1 MEGKTDSSKSRD
13 GFQYLSG
20 HKQDICYFP
29 ENPEDN
35 YMEKLSFPGV
45 FPYTRGIHPNLYR
58 GKLWTM
64 RQFAGFGT
72 PEETNLRFK
81 QLLEKGQTGLSVA
94 YDMPT
99 LMGYD
104 PDHPLSEGEIGKC
117 GVSVFSIREMEKLF
131 NGIPLDK
138 ITVSQTIN
146 GPAIVLLAFYIAT
159 AENQGIDPS
168 KPKEHYKT
176 IF

>member
-1 MEGKTDSSKSRD
+1 M
-13 GFQYLSG
+13 
-20 HKQDICYFP
+20 
-29 ENPEDN
+29 
-35 YMEKLSFPGV
+35 
-45 FPYTRGIHPNLYR
+45 
-58 GKLWTM
+58 
-64 RQFAGFGT
+64 
-72 PEETNLRFK
+72 
-81 QLLEKGQTGLSVA
+81 SVA

-146 GPAIVLLAFYIAT
+146 GPAIILLAFYIAT

-168 KPKEHYKT
+168 KLKGTLQNDILKEFTAQKEWIFPPKPSMRIITDMLTYCSKSMPYYNT
-176 IF
+176 ISISGYHIREAGSTAAQELAFTLADGFSTLSMGLILDSK

>member
-1 MEGKTDSSKSRD
+1 MKRNNQLDLFQESLDKWKARTHSSKSRD
-13 GFQYLSG
+13 ADFNTLSG

-35 YMEKLSFPGV
+35 YMEKLSFPGD

-81 QLLEKGQTGLSVA
+81 QLLKKGQTGLSVA

-99 LMGYD
+99 L
-104 PDHPLSEGEIGKC
+104 
-117 GVSVFSIREMEKLF
+117 
-131 NGIPLDK
+131 
-138 ITVSQTIN
+138 
-146 GPAIVLLAFYIAT
+146 
-159 AENQGIDPS
+159 
-168 KPKEHYKT
+168 
-176 IF
+176 